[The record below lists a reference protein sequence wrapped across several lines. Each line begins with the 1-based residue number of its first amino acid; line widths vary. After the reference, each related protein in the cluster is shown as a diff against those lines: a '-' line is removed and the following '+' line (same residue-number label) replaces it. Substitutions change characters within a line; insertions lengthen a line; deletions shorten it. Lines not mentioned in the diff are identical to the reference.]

1 MGKNIKQFRKNVL
14 MAGRPGFLADFL
26 RNCLNKE
33 GWDTSDYQEESFNL
47 YNPSAVMYFSYGK
60 EEGDLSRV
68 LEDIR
73 THKVE
78 HFLYVTRGLSVQRCY
93 EDFVLAWGKTHQ
105 QNVSVVHM
113 PEVFGQGQQPEEGT
127 IARLLT
133 AAWEKKDFYLAGSD
147 TEPASVLYA
156 KDAAYALFS
165 ILQKKINNIRFVVES
180 QETVSFTQI
189 VLTVNGFA
197 QLPQIE
203 VAGKGEDFFVAN
215 SWQAD
220 EENTYYFVLKT
231 KYPVLEMLKPV
242 YKSIAGSAETVEHAE
257 ESWKTKYLPKIRPY
271 LENIGLFLVVLFIS
285 ILQGGTPVNQAT
297 GLDICYIYIIIMG
310 IIYGKKQSMPAVLP
324 CIALLTWGFLNSHGE
339 IASIFYIPENLFHYS
354 TYLFL
359 GVFTGYVADSW
370 QGKLESMGYKLDHM
384 YQRYGFLQK
393 NYEKSIEIKD
403 KLYYQIVN
411 SDDSIG
417 WLYGIIQQLDTVQVE
432 NIFTQAAVITSK
444 IMGANNIAIYVMG
457 KDQYYLRQ
465 KVRLGDKTRQLPHS
479 RKTEENAYI
488 GNMLENHHLF
498 VNHGL
503 QLNLPDLAAPIIYNG
518 QVIAIIEIYGMDFDQ
533 WSIYQQNL
541 LSVTARLISMAMGKA
556 YVYENGIQSK
566 RFVADTRIM
575 QEEEFARHLAGIK
588 ERAQLQHDVHN
599 VLLELGTENVN
610 YQELDNRLSGS
621 IRQEDTVG
629 IMDGN
634 VYLLLHDTDEY
645 GLQLVK
651 QRLQHRGIEIKDI
664 RELV

>member
-1 MGKNIKQFRKNVL
+1 MGKNIKQLRKNVL
-14 MAGRPGFLADFL
+14 LAGKLGFLAEFL
-26 RNCLNKE
+26 QSTMSKE
-33 GWDTSDYQEESFNL
+33 GWETSIFQEESFNL
-47 YNPSAVMYFSYGK
+47 YNPQFVVYFSDG
-60 EEGDLSRV
+60 EIDASLSQV
-68 LEDIR
+68 LAESKK
-73 THKVE
+73 HEVKQ
-78 HFLYVTRGLSVQRCY
+78 FLYITRGLSAQKCY
-93 EDFVLAWGKTHQ
+93 EDFVLAWGEAHQ

-113 PEVFGQGQQPEEGT
+113 PEVFGQGQKSEEGT
-127 IARLLT
+127 IAKLW
-133 AAWEKKDFYLAGSD
+133 ASIKENKNFSLAGSD
-147 TEPASVLYA
+147 TVPVSILYG

-165 ILQKKINNIRFVVES
+165 ILQKEINRKCIVIES
-180 QETVSFTQI
+180 QEEFSFTQL
-189 VLTVNGFA
+189 VLAVNSFA
-197 QLPQIE
+197 SLPQIE
-203 VAGKGEDFFVAN
+203 IAGRGEEFSGADLWKG
-215 SWQAD
+215 D
-220 EENTYYFVLKT
+220 EQVYHLVLKA
-231 KYPVLEMLKPV
+231 KYPVLEMLEPV
-242 YKSIAGSAETVEHAE
+242 FKDYAKQGTALEHEKAN
-257 ESWKTKYLPKIRPY
+257 WQTKYFTKIRPY
-271 LENIGLFLVVLFIS
+271 LENIGLFLVVLLIS
-285 ILQGGTPVNQAT
+285 ILQGGSPVNQAT
-297 GLDICYIYIIIMG
+297 GLDICYIYIIVMG
-310 IIYGKKQSMPAVLP
+310 IMYGKKQSMPAILP
-324 CIALLTWGFLNSHGE
+324 CMILLTWGLLNRHGE
-339 IASIFYIPENLFHYS
+339 LASIFYIPDNLFHYS

-370 QGKLESMGYKLDHM
+370 QGRLESIGYKLNHM
-384 YQRYGFLQK
+384 WQRYGFLQK
-393 NYEKSIEIKD
+393 NYEKSVAIKD

-479 RKTEENAYI
+479 RKTEDNAYI
-488 GNMLENHHLF
+488 RNMLENHHLF

-575 QEEEFARHLAGIK
+575 QEEEFAIHLAGIK